1 METFSALLG
10 DCMYSTQNMSNAK
23 NFNPHKKPIS
33 LLNVPI
39 STEGMQQ
46 TWWPEAGTIIV
57 AGPYSDLP

>member
-1 METFSALLG
+1 
-10 DCMYSTQNMSNAK
+10 MYSTQNMSNAK